1 MKKHV
6 CILYEIYVQANY
18 LYIIKAIFIWHVF
31 IYIPNL
37 LYILAIIFLWSKN
50 NTDITV
56 QSLIIY
62 CNQCM
67 CCQIVYFMYLWCLY
81 VCIHMCFLF
90 WFLFVSFWCFP
101 VKFIVNCFSCC
112 IYSLICSRLV
122 YNSFLYHD
130 SFKIRFYVSQLS
142 IIIEFSLSIS
152 DYLMHCF
159 ILSYNIYFLC
169 IWITVQYV
177 LSIFM

>member
-1 MKKHV
+1 MSWLPYRLMFANWSRTYCGPRGRVNLNFTLSLTMKKHV

-90 WFLFVSFWCFP
+90 WFFVCVFLM
-101 VKFIVNCFSCC
+101 FSCKVHC
-112 IYSLICSRLV
+112 KL
-122 YNSFLYHD
+122 FFMLYLFPD
-130 SFKIRFYVSQLS
+130 MF
-142 IIIEFSLSIS
+142 SIS
-152 DYLMHCF
+152 L
-159 ILSYNIYFLC
+159 
-169 IWITVQYV
+169 
-177 LSIFM
+177 